1 MPKTGEIVDSI
12 CPMCEKVRA
21 IQFRPNL
28 ETNRLCRSC
37 AAKVNGVG
45 SWNKVLDPFSVAR
58 LIFLRRAGKTYL
70 ELASEFGISQSNAF
84 AIANGEK
91 WADVYA
97 LTIIR

>member
-1 MPKTGEIVDSI
+1 MPKTGEIVESV
-12 CPMCEKVRA
+12 CPMCRQNRN

-37 AAKVNGVG
+37 AAKLSGTG

-58 LIFLRRAGKTYL
+58 LIFLRRSGWHYK
-70 ELASEFGISQSNAF
+70 ELAAEFGISKSLAF

-91 WADVYA
+91 RVDVYA
-97 LTIIR
+97 LTLIH